1 MGMNDEDGDL
11 TWTKFTME
19 DELFADLLKYDEE
32 TIKANQE
39 LTEKYIKNI
48 KYFGKYA
55 DASGKTLLRMEYIM
69 SGEVYNDVFDEYL
82 LEMPEPTTEEETMTA
97 EMMKSFAEGDFGDL
111 TFIVYIDEASKEIVK
126 YEMDLGDMIISMIDD
141 MDINA
146 EEIPAE
152 EMELLKQLKATM
164 TMEILNV
171 NQASDFEI
179 PQDALD
185 APEMEELIQELEETT
200 NEEEIPEKEL
210 DEE

>member
-179 PQDALD
+179 PQEALD